1 MDDKTFAPADF
12 SESVDPTM
20 VMPVASPAAIAP
32 AGGDSAGAID
42 WDAVFDNEDGAFAT
56 NVDIVFCIDVTGSMG
71 PVLRNSTALAR
82 DLIGQI
88 NAALAEKKRKVDGLR
103 VKVVAFGDYYC
114 DAEPMVESPF
124 FELPRD
130 ERAYHACLDGLS
142 AHGGGDAPES
152 SLEALYKAFTS
163 DWCTTGAKR
172 RHIVVL
178 FTDTSPHPLDSPKR
192 SGAAGYPQDIPHN
205 LLELEDV
212 WNDGQ
217 GALGTTERRM
227 AIFAPEDETWSEMG
241 RTWELTHHHPCVA
254 GAGLGEL
261 DMQFVVGWIAN
272 SI

>member
-42 WDAVFDNEDGAFAT
+42 WDAVFDNEDGVFAT
-56 NVDIVFCIDVTGSMG
+56 NVDIVFCIDMTGSMG

-142 AHGGGDAPES
+142 ARGGGDAPES

-163 DWCTTGAKR
+163 DWCTTGA
-172 RHIVVL
+172 
-178 FTDTSPHPLDSPKR
+178 
-192 SGAAGYPQDIPHN
+192 
-205 LLELEDV
+205 
-212 WNDGQ
+212 
-217 GALGTTERRM
+217 
-227 AIFAPEDETWSEMG
+227 
-241 RTWELTHHHPCVA
+241 
-254 GAGLGEL
+254 
-261 DMQFVVGWIAN
+261 
-272 SI
+272 